1 MWAQRETL
9 WNTFCLDQVE
19 VTLPK
24 VYLLGN
30 WNTDGSTILSPSQAA
45 LPMRFSCEFDSVIGA
60 VLSSS
65 TLSILIWNTSALP
78 PDSSPELLM
87 FLSLSHLSDVTES
100 NGLWSR
106 TFDILFTT
114 SSVNYFRILTYNS
127 WEIYNTCH
135 RTHNYKCIQFYPEQ
149 ITYKCTYYT
158 YALRGILSMKI
169 EWIPKIKGSYMLI
182 VRVTLEELLLKRW
195 LRMIME

>member
-19 VTLPK
+19 VPLPK

-87 FLSLSHLSDVTES
+87 FLFFPLSLSLS
-100 NGLWSR
+100 
-106 TFDILFTT
+106 
-114 SSVNYFRILTYNS
+114 LTYLTSRNRMVC
-127 WEIYNTCH
+127 EVELLIY
-135 RTHNYKCIQFYPEQ
+135 F
-149 ITYKCTYYT
+149 
-158 YALRGILSMKI
+158 LRLLQ
-169 EWIPKIKGSYMLI
+169 WT
-182 VRVTLEELLLKRW
+182 TLEFWPTIRERSTTPVIVPTIINVFNFIQNKLHTNVRT
-195 LRMIME
+195 IHTP